1 MKVTRFIIA
10 ALFLLAFSQAA
21 LAQQGP
27 GPLAQGTGKSATPE
41 EFKDKKDRILK
52 MIEERRAHL
61 DTAKACIEAA
71 KTDDELLKCRPE
83 RPMGMG
89 PGGMRRGGHV
99 GMQGGGPGMQG
110 GVQGGQTSPAPPADQ
125 QK

>member
-1 MKVTRFIIA
+1 MKVSHFIA
-10 ALFLLAFSQAA
+10 AVLFLLAFSQAA

-61 DTAKACIEAA
+61 DKAKTCVEAA
-71 KTDDELLKCRPE
+71 KTDDDLLKCRPE
-83 RPMGMG
+83 RPMGTG
-89 PGGMRRGGHV
+89 PGGMRRGGP
-99 GMQGGGPGMQG
+99 GSMQGGGPGMQG
-110 GVQGGQTSPAPPADQ
+110 GGQRGQMTPTPPAGQ
-125 QK
+125 Q